1 MLTFTGPFITPWKF
15 NHQVGPPH
23 IYIYIIYI
31 LYIVYTYLE
40 HKWPL
45 YFEGFKPQKYRAVHP
60 PIEIQPLSGH
70 LDSWYRAWFP
80 DAALPVFA
88 MELQT
93 IVKAKEVAGLL

>member
-1 MLTFTGPFITPWKF
+1 MLTLQG
-15 NHQVGPPH
+15 
-23 IYIYIIYI
+23 
-31 LYIVYTYLE
+31 LSS
-40 HKWPL
+40 
-45 YFEGFKPQKYRAVHP
+45 